1 MGLIALYGST
11 SHTIW
16 FYLTHSIMALIAL
29 AVLMELSDPHTAR
42 AGHWREHGGYI
53 RFRRQGFRLLC
64 KPPSHPHTLTYLPTQ
79 CGRTPEQVRSGTGL
93 KGMELRRFAS
103 SRKSPS
109 TTPQT
114 TKRSHTHHTT
124 MCGVYMNM
132 MMYPYS
138 ACVWHVTTGVL

>member
-1 MGLIALYGST
+1 
-11 SHTIW
+11 
-16 FYLTHSIMALIAL
+16 
-29 AVLMELSDPHTAR
+29 MEDIFASGDKDFASFVSLPHT
-42 AGHWREHGGYI
+42 
-53 RFRRQGFRLLC
+53 LT
-64 KPPSHPHTLTYLPTQ
+64 PSLPHTLTYLPTQ

-124 MCGVYMNM
+124 MCGVYMSGIVFIHDDVSIQRM
-132 MMYPYS
+132 CV
-138 ACVWHVTTGVL
+138 ACYNWCVMNVDLYRKTHVHLWLSCVLKQQYYNRYTCSLLLLH